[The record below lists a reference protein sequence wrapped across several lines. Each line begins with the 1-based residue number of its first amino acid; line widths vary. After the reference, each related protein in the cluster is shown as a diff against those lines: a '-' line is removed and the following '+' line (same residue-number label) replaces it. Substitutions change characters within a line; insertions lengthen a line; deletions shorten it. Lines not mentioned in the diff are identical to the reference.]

1 MKAEGGALIYV
12 VLAVISLIV
21 SAIGKSKKK
30 VGPPVTSKPASE
42 EPAVPHK
49 EPQTTWQKELEDIFG
64 KVLTEPEVVVEKRQ
78 YEEPK
83 PVIKPKIEPQVSVA
97 EQRSVYMDAKKTI
110 SSEQKNAELSKS
122 THVDENE
129 HEIAG
134 INLEEFELNKA
145 IIYSEVL
152 HRKYF

>member
-83 PVIKPKIEPQVSVA
+83 PVLKPKIEPQVSLA
-97 EQRSVYMDAKKTI
+97 NERTSYQDSKKTV
-110 SSEQKNAELSKS
+110 SSEPKKTEPTQSI
-122 THVDENE
+122 HVDEGE
-129 HEIAG
+129 HEVAG

>member
-1 MKAEGGALIYV
+1 M
-12 VLAVISLIV
+12 
-21 SAIGKSKKK
+21 
-30 VGPPVTSKPASE
+30 
-42 EPAVPHK
+42 
-49 EPQTTWQKELEDIFG
+49 EDIFG
-64 KVLTEPEVVVEKRQ
+64 KVLTEPEVVVDKRQ